1 MTDFATLVLGAN
13 TSGLLKAKTDLAAVT
28 SAGAKTEAGVKKSM
42 KGVEDAVRKV
52 PAAANDAS
60 RSFEQFR
67 ASIDPA
73 YAASRQFAAAQ
84 KEVARFVEQGTISQR
99 VANGMLE
106 QAASKYMGVATSA
119 ERAAA
124 AQQASEQATEEA
136 TQAYTALRSSL
147 DPLYA
152 SSRRY
157 EAAQE
162 QLNAALKQGVITQA
176 EANRVLNLA
185 EKEYLGLGN
194 AAQTAGAKM
203 GGNGGFAHQSRMAAM
218 QLSQVAQQTAATGD
232 FVRALAIQL
241 PDLALGFGAV
251 GIGIGVVAGALLPM
265 AADLITGRDNAK
277 ELENAMDSLSQA
289 SYDYTSAADQA
300 KMSVSELAL
309 EFGSAAEEAKR
320 AFEFMQ
326 GVNLGKALDQLTV
339 ALGTMDFSELE
350 RLATIVKEG
359 PAELE
364 VLSDTYNKALAGLQ
378 EQFGVTGEQALKL
391 RDHLNEI
398 RTAKGPEEIVQ
409 TVDRLNQYLVSA
421 FGSAQDIP
429 PELRE
434 MVQRLLEAQTAA
446 ARITARLDGSANS
459 ANTAAN
465 AAANLSGQ
473 LSVAAQYA
481 AQVAANL
488 AMAPAGIQGF
498 QNKAEQLTA
507 QIAALDAGLGQ
518 ITASAAGYRKELE
531 QKYGLADAANE
542 AERAY
547 ISGVINRQ
555 VKEFTNV
562 QNLNE
567 EYRNKITA
575 LNKVEKASKG
585 AGGAASKAMKAAAK
599 EAKKFADE
607 IERLEFDADPLKKY
621 NAELANL
628 NELAANGLSDGAYA
642 HAVAELND
650 EFANSDPMI
659 SKAGDAIADF
669 VAGGLK
675 GFDDLLGAFKNMLK
689 QMIATAIANPIKLS
703 LMGVGGGMA
712 GTAAQAAAPGGGGLG
727 NLMGI
732 GGGAG
737 GMFGSLLGAWGGG
750 SGILGG
756 ASAALGAFTSGGIS
770 GGLSAVGAMA
780 TQATSGLAGLGTAI
794 GAVALPVAAV
804 AAVFSFFSSKTKI
817 LDKGLR
823 ITADATGTLVEEFE
837 KIEKSR
843 FWGLSKKKRTNYSPM
858 EDDGPIKDAVDAIKD
873 SALAMGDV
881 LGLSADNFS
890 SFASQIS
897 VSLKGLSDEE
907 AQAEIQRAF
916 GVLAKQFSYAALGHF
931 QEEMGNVI
939 REGETADQVLADLAN
954 SFTIVNEALTLFD
967 TNLLDVSVASGVAA
981 RDLIELSG
989 GLDAFSQKTGYL
1001 FTSMLT
1007 EAEQKARKVELAVDA
1022 LNDTFGDIGE
1032 AIPDTHAEY
1041 MALVKAQDLTTQSGR
1056 DTYTALMDVA
1066 AAFVEVNGTAQQTK
1080 DALDAAAAENAAAVQ
1095 AARAQAER
1103 DAQAA
1108 LATATQD
1115 LRSAFAREMEA
1126 TRAAFQ
1132 SAISGLQDELTGA
1145 RERLAASRAIANAL
1159 EGALH
1164 DRVFPSVEAE
1174 RQSQDRAAAYLRTLV
1189 GQGQINDLDA
1199 LQAALQAVASPSA
1212 DTYETLEG
1220 YRRDFYRTSGV
1231 IAELEKTAGFA
1242 LNADEEAV
1250 LLLEKQ
1256 ISDMQAQSDLEVAM
1270 LQQQLDAL
1278 LGIDEGIL
1286 SLADAIKAF
1295 MAAQAAAEKAGSG
1308 GSSNGGAFGSDGPP
1322 PGFEHLADDPRYQP
1336 GGVYDYSVGSGANWR
1351 DYASPGIGL
1360 PPGFEHLASF
1370 DGGGYTGNGPRSGGL
1385 DGKGGFMAMM
1395 HPREVVTDTTK
1406 GGGVMAVS
1414 SDPEVRRE
1422 LSKLNEYIRE
1432 LVKINNKQERRLREI
1447 ELQGETA

>member
-28 SAGAKTEAGVKKSM
+28 SAGAKTEAGIKKSM
-42 KGVEDAVRKV
+42 AGIEGAVKTV
-52 PAAANDAS
+52 PMAAKEAAA
-60 RSFEQFR
+60 
-67 ASIDPA
+67 
-73 YAASRQFAAAQ
+73 
-84 KEVARFVEQGTISQR
+84 
-99 VANGMLE
+99 GMN
-106 QAASKYMGVATSA
+106 S
-119 ERAAA
+119 
-124 AQQASEQATEEA
+124 
-136 TQAYTALRSSL
+136 LRLSL

-152 SSRRY
+152 SSKQY
-157 EAAQE
+157 EAAQR
-162 QLNAALKQGVITQA
+162 QVTAAVKLGATTQA
-176 EANRVLNLA
+176 EANRIMQLA
-185 EKEYLGLGN
+185 EAKYLGVGN
-194 AAQTAGAKM
+194 AAQMAAKQM

-300 KMSVSELAL
+300 KMSVAELAL

-429 PELRE
+429 PELRG

-446 ARITARLDGSANS
+446 ARITARLDGSADS

-465 AAANLSGQ
+465 AASNLSGQ

-481 AQVAANL
+481 AQLAANL

-555 VKEFTNV
+555 VKEYTNV

-567 EYRNKITA
+567 EYRNKVTA
-575 LNKVEKASKG
+575 LNKVETASKG

-599 EAKKFADE
+599 EAKKFANE

-621 NAELANL
+621 NAELDHL
-628 NELAANGLSDGAYA
+628 NTLLKGDGTTRLSDGAYA

-669 VAGGLK
+669 VAGGMRDF
-675 GFDDLLGAFKNMLK
+675 GDLLDSFKNMLK
-689 QMIATAIANPIKLS
+689 EMIATAIANPIKLS
-703 LMGVGGGMA
+703 LMGASGGMA
-712 GTAAQAAAPGGGGLG
+712 GTAAQAAGAAPGGGGLG
-727 NLMGI
+727 NLLGL

-756 ASAALGAFTSGGIS
+756 ASAALGAFTSGGIG

-780 TQATSGLAGLGTAI
+780 GQATAGLAGLGTAI
-794 GAVALPVAAV
+794 GAIALPVAAV

-823 ITADATGTLVEEFE
+823 ITADATSTLVEEFE

-843 FWGLSKKKRTNYSPM
+843 FWGLSKSRSTNYSPM
-858 EDDGPIKDAVDAIKD
+858 EDDGPIKDAVDEIKN

-897 VSLKGLSDEE
+897 VSLKDLSEEE

-916 GVLAKQFSYAALGHF
+916 GVLAEQFSYAALGHF
-931 QEEMGNVI
+931 QEELGNVI
-939 REGETADQVLADLAN
+939 REGETADQALSALASSLQTANIAFRDLG
-954 SFTIVNEALTLFD
+954 FTMYET
-967 TNLLDVSVASGVAA
+967 SVAGGVAA
-981 RDLIELSG
+981 REFADLFG
-989 GLDAFSQKTGYL
+989 GVEQMAQA
-1001 FTSMLT
+1001 TSAYYQRFYT
-1007 EAEQKARKVELAVDA
+1007 DAEQVTNATRNMREAMAELGLIMPA
-1022 LNDTFGDIGE
+1022 TIEGFR
-1032 AIPDTHAEY
+1032 
-1041 MALVKAQDLTTQSGR
+1041 ALVEQAERMGNMEQVASLIGMSGAFAGMIDGQKALQDKAAQDL
-1056 DTYTALMDVA
+1056 
-1066 AAFVEVNGTAQQTK
+1066 
-1080 DALDAAAAENAAAVQ
+1080 Q
-1095 AARAQAER
+1095 A
-1103 DAQAA
+1103 
-1108 LATATQD
+1108 
-1115 LRSAFAREMEA
+1115 AFAREMEA
-1126 TRAAFQ
+1126 TRAASQ
-1132 SAISGLQDELTGA
+1132 AAISGLQNSLTGA
-1145 RERLAASRAIANAL
+1145 RERLASSRAIANAL
-1159 EGALH
+1159 ESALKS
-1164 DRVFPSVEAE
+1164 RIFPSVEAE
-1174 RQSQDRAAAYLRTLV
+1174 RQAQDRAAEYLRSLV
-1189 GQGQINDLDA
+1189 GQGEINDLDA
-1199 LQAALQAVASPSA
+1199 LQAALQAVANPSA
-1212 DTYETLEG
+1212 DTYATLED

-1231 IAELEKTAGFA
+1231 IADLEKTASTA
-1242 LNADEEAV
+1242 LTADEQMV
-1250 LLLEKQ
+1250 SLLEQQ
-1256 ISDMQAQSDLEVAM
+1256 ISAAESAADRQVDLMQA
-1270 LQQQLDAL
+1270 QLDAL
-1278 LGIDEGIL
+1278 LGIGEQM
-1286 SLADAIKAF
+1286 SLEDAIANF
-1295 MAAQAAAEKAGSG
+1295 EAAQAAAAASPNTGDPIEKIYQDVLGRSADAAGLAFYRELLNSGALTVSQIRADIAGS
-1308 GSSNGGAFGSDGPP
+1308 NEAIT
-1322 PGFEHLADDPRYQP
+1322 
-1336 GGVYDYSVGSGANWR
+1336 GVVPS
-1351 DYASPGIGL
+1351 YA
-1360 PPGFEHLASF
+1360 
-1370 DGGGYTGNGPRSGGL
+1370 GGGYTGNGPRSGGL
-1385 DGKGGFMAMM
+1385 DGKGGFMAML
-1395 HPREVVTDTTK
+1395 HPNETVTDHTR
-1406 GGGVMAVS
+1406 GGNG
-1414 SDPEVRRE
+1414 
-1422 LSKLNEYIRE
+1422 E
-1432 LVKINNKQERRLREI
+1432 LVAELRRLRSEVA
-1447 ELQGETA
+1447 ELKQINITTARHTGKSAALAQKRDDIGTLQTNDGDALLVKVVS

>member
-28 SAGAKTEAGVKKSM
+28 SAGAKTEAGIKKSM
-42 KGVEDAVRKV
+42 AGVEGAVKSV
-52 PAAANDAS
+52 PMAAKEAAA
-60 RSFEQFR
+60 
-67 ASIDPA
+67 
-73 YAASRQFAAAQ
+73 
-84 KEVARFVEQGTISQR
+84 
-99 VANGMLE
+99 GMN
-106 QAASKYMGVATSA
+106 S
-119 ERAAA
+119 
-124 AQQASEQATEEA
+124 
-136 TQAYTALRSSL
+136 LRLSL

-152 SSRRY
+152 SSKQY
-157 EAAQE
+157 EAAQK
-162 QLNAALKQGVITQA
+162 QVTAAVKLGATSQA
-176 EANRVLNLA
+176 EANRIMKLA
-185 EKEYLGLGN
+185 EAKYLGVGN
-194 AAQTAGAKM
+194 AAQMAAKQM

-265 AADLITGRDNAK
+265 AANLVTGRDNAE
-277 ELENAMDSLSQA
+277 ELESAMDSLSTA
-289 SYDYTSAADQA
+289 SYDYTRAADQA
-300 KMSVSELAL
+300 KLSVSELAL

-339 ALGTMDFSELE
+339 ALGKMDFSELE
-350 RLATIVKEG
+350 RFANIIKEG

-364 VLSDTYNKALAGLQ
+364 VLNDTYNKALGGLQ

-391 RDHLNEI
+391 REHLNEI
-398 RTAKGPEEIVQ
+398 RTAKGPEEIVN
-409 TVDRLNQYLVSA
+409 TVDRLNQYLISA

-446 ARITARLDGSANS
+446 ARITARLDGSADS

-465 AAANLSGQ
+465 AASNLSGQ

-481 AQVAANL
+481 AQLAANL

-498 QNKAEQLTA
+498 QNKAAQLTA
-507 QIAALDAGLGQ
+507 QISALDAGLGQ

-542 AERAY
+542 AEKTY

-555 VKEFTNV
+555 VKEYTNV
-562 QNLNE
+562 QNLNKA
-567 EYRNKITA
+567 YTDKVTA
-575 LNKVEKASKG
+575 LNKVEKA
-585 AGGAASKAMKAAAK
+585 AGGSSGSSGAAKALKQAAK
-599 EAKKFADE
+599 EAEKLADE
-607 IERLEFDADPLKKY
+607 IERLEFDADPVKKF
-621 NAELANL
+621 NAELENL
-628 NELAANGLSDGAYA
+628 NTLAASGLSDGAYA

-650 EFANSDPMI
+650 EFANSNPMI

-669 VAGGLK
+669 VAGGMRDF
-675 GFDDLLGAFKNMLK
+675 GDLLSAFKNMLK
-689 QMIATAIANPIKLS
+689 EMIATAIANPIKLA
-703 LMGVGGGMA
+703 LIGGVSGGGMA
-712 GTAAQAAAPGGGGLG
+712 GTAAQAGAAPGGGGMLG
-727 NLMGI
+727 GMLGGVGTGI
-732 GGGAG
+732 GSIMGAAGTGFMSSVGGF
-737 GMFGSLLGAWGGG
+737 M
-750 SGILGG
+750 
-756 ASAALGAFTSGGIS
+756 S
-770 GGLSAVGAMA
+770 GGLSGGFGAIGAQLSA
-780 TQATSGLAGLGTAI
+780 TAAGGFGLSSVAASI
-794 GAVALPVAAV
+794 GAVAAPLLAV

-823 ITADATGTLVEEFE
+823 ITADATSTLVEEFE

-858 EDDGPIKDAVDAIKD
+858 EDDGPIKDAVDAIKE
-873 SALAMGDV
+873 SALGMGEV
-881 LGLSADNFS
+881 LGLTADNFD
-890 SFASQIS
+890 SFSSQIS

-916 GVLAKQFSYAALGHF
+916 GVLAEQFSYAALGHF

-1212 DTYETLEG
+1212 DTYETLED

-1250 LLLEKQ
+1250 LLLEEQ
-1256 ISDMQAQSDLEVAM
+1256 IADMQAQSEREVAM

-1336 GGVYDYSVGSGANWR
+1336 GGVYDYSVGGTTTIAGSGLNWR

-1385 DGKGGFMAMM
+1385 DGKGGFMAML